1 MEDVLICSIEN
12 YGNLGNDK
20 MGVIDSEGK
29 HYLSINSYFADM
41 FNYLLYDGKQ
51 VIQPDR
57 LKELDTTEIAIPYG
71 NNARVPVQKYRDLL
85 KLWSA
90 MMDED
95 AVYVMLGAELQGKTH
110 YAMPI
115 KKGLYDMIGYA
126 RQVDEARNSYKKKQK
141 SGDLF
146 VDDGVL
152 KIKLNSEEFLSG
164 FRKEDR
170 LIPIITATV
179 FLSADKWD
187 GPQDLHDMLDV
198 KDKGL
203 LRFIPNYPINL
214 IAPYYMNDEDFDK
227 FSTDLGLAMK
237 VLKYQKAGAVEVI
250 QATDHRKID
259 RSTAV
264 FLNRVANL
272 GLEFDEKEDSID
284 MCKAMDENNKKMKII
299 GAIEILRAG
308 GSSEEDIIAKV
319 MKLFDVPKEY
329 VLAILNA
336 QMA

>member
-1 MEDVLICSIEN
+1 
-12 YGNLGNDK
+12 
-20 MGVIDSEGK
+20 MGVIDTEGK
-29 HYLSINSYFADM
+29 QYLSINRYFADM
-41 FNYLLYDGKQ
+41 FNFLLHDGKP
-51 VIQPDR
+51 VIQPEK

-95 AVYVMLGAELQGKTH
+95 AVYVMLGAELQGKAH
-110 YAMPI
+110 YAMPV

-126 RQVDEARNSYKKKQK
+126 RQVDEARNSYKKKPE

-146 VDDGVL
+146 VDDGAL
-152 KIKLNSEEFLSG
+152 KIKLTSEEFLSG
-164 FRKEDR
+164 FRKGDR

-179 FLSADKWD
+179 YLSADEWD
-187 GPQDLHDMLDV
+187 GPRDLHDMLDV
-198 KDKGL
+198 KDKDL

-214 IAPYYMNDEDFDK
+214 IAPYHMHDEDFDK
-227 FSTDLGLAMK
+227 FGTDLGLAMK

-250 QATDHRKID
+250 QATEHRKID
-259 RSTAV
+259 RNTAV

-284 MCKAMDENNKKMKII
+284 MCKAMDDYKRKNEVI
-299 GAIEILRAG
+299 GAIMGMKKLGA
-308 GSSEEDIIAKV
+308 SDDKIITAV
-319 MKLFDVPKEY
+319 MEMFNVTKEY
-329 VLAILNA
+329 VLAILKA
-336 QMA
+336 QVA

>member
-1 MEDVLICSIEN
+1 
-12 YGNLGNDK
+12 
-20 MGVIDSEGK
+20 MGVIDTEGK
-29 HYLSINSYFADM
+29 QYLSINCYFADM
-41 FNYLLYDGKQ
+41 FNFLLHDGKP
-51 VIQPDR
+51 VIRPEK

-110 YAMPI
+110 YAMPV

-126 RQVDEARNSYKKKQK
+126 RQVDEARNSYKKKPE
-141 SGDLF
+141 SGDLY

-152 KIKLNSEEFLSG
+152 KIKLTSEEFLSG
-164 FRKEDR
+164 FRKGDR

-179 FLSADKWD
+179 YLSADKWD
-187 GPQDLHDMLDV
+187 GPQDLHNMLHV

-214 IAPYYMNDEDFDK
+214 IAPYHMNDEDFDK
-227 FSTDLGLAMK
+227 FHTDLGLAMK

-259 RSTAV
+259 RNTAV

-272 GLEFDEKEDSID
+272 KLEFDEKEDSID
-284 MCKAMDENNKKMKII
+284 MCQAMEDYSKKMKIT
-299 GAIEILRAG
+299 GAVEMLRLDG
-308 GSSEEDIIAKV
+308 VSDEDIIAKV
-319 MKLFDVPKEY
+319 MKLYNVTKEY
-329 VLAILNA
+329 VLAILKVQA
-336 QMA
+336 A